1 MACAQESPPND
12 RLTSD
17 FGNLDLSSIDRD
29 EHMSTA
35 PQSSEIDSTSPASL
49 RLKTPT
55 RVSTI
60 RQHAVKI
67 LHACNYDVHLID
79 IIHGKD
85 EFYAAD
91 GTTKTNFLRCGITP
105 DPDTSST
112 IRDSLSESVT
122 PIPSNRRTRARVQS
136 ISDQPHNPRTQTAD
150 KHVGTSIKNPL
161 SSVPTILQPNSY
173 NRTMLVVVME
183 SRDKNQLLA
192 FDTSQEVL
200 YPYIIAFGDHP
211 HAVRLHETIL
221 PIQAFELFSF
231 GDIIAISTVTL
242 LVNRASDGMIASY
255 TVRDIIFVSSHR
267 QLHEPRQL
275 FLDMEMRMTPTI
287 SMARKISRNAS
298 EVYFELTG
306 INDLQANP
314 MYMKNRAILRTDTN
328 IQPCYEKLAW
338 ENEIFLVQCECAGI
352 CESPVP
358 QDNKAQITCYEI
370 HTSTVLMRRQ
380 AVILYPMKDHPLR
393 FHETSCERQEYM
405 VFMLSPNDTYAT
417 AEMVLVSLPLL
428 YGLFAPYYM
437 NFERM
442 MENQTL
448 DYLKDLPFNTL
459 WDMTL
464 RLEHIDAFITARAS
478 ISSKALEHRYVKE

>member
-1 MACAQESPPND
+1 MACARESPPTN

-35 PQSSEIDSTSPASL
+35 PQSSEIDSTSPASI
-49 RLKTPT
+49 RLKPPT
-55 RVSTI
+55 RVSII
-60 RQHAVKI
+60 RQHAVNI

-79 IIHGKD
+79 ITHGKD

-150 KHVGTSIKNPL
+150 KHVGTSPIKNPV

-200 YPYIIAFGDHP
+200 
-211 HAVRLHETIL
+211 
-221 PIQAFELFSF
+221 FSF

-255 TVRDIIFVSSHR
+255 TIHITAVKK
-267 QLHEPRQL
+267 LHI
-275 FLDMEMRMTPTI
+275 T
-287 SMARKISRNAS
+287 AVKKISNCHFIAHKIGETCDTENRTLVLGYIQDVDDFNHKVTIKFPFLRRHFIAN
-298 EVYFELTG
+298 VD
-306 INDLQANP
+306 INDRKLDH
-314 MYMKNRAILRTDTN
+314 AIHR
-328 IQPCYEKLAW
+328 
-338 ENEIFLVQCECAGI
+338 
-352 CESPVP
+352 
-358 QDNKAQITCYEI
+358 
-370 HTSTVLMRRQ
+370 
-380 AVILYPMKDHPLR
+380 AVIASVRNVTPLDV
-393 FHETSCERQEYM
+393 FHIYGYT
-405 VFMLSPNDTYAT
+405 
-417 AEMVLVSLPLL
+417 LL
-428 YGLFAPYYM
+428 K
-437 NFERM
+437 NIE
-442 MENQTL
+442 
-448 DYLKDLPFNTL
+448 
-459 WDMTL
+459 
-464 RLEHIDAFITARAS
+464 
-478 ISSKALEHRYVKE
+478 